1 MTLRTLLLATYHF
14 PPSSASGS
22 FRLLGFVRHLL
33 THGWRTVVVAP
44 PCMPFEPVDNRLSLK
59 LPPETVVYSVPFP
72 RGNRLTRRLMPFAAW
87 VPAAL
92 KACTRAVAVEHPEA
106 LLTSSPPPM
115 IHLLGRLLKARYSLP
130 WLADYRDPW
139 AYGHG
144 NGFVPGWPVWW
155 EALKERAV
163 LRSADSI
170 IVNTPLAREAL
181 LHEVPACAS
190 KVAAITNGFDPESFV
205 TRAAREK
212 RPAHFAILHTGELYS
227 GRDPRPLFDALVGL
241 QLRPQLPPLRLTFM
255 GQSSDPN
262 HDWPAEA
269 RRRGLEDVVC
279 FAGHV
284 QYKEALARMQV
295 ADILLLVDSPGR
307 RVGIPAKLFEYLGAR
322 RPILALADAQGDVG
336 WALRASG
343 ARHRIAAPTDAA
355 QIRQALTELIDES
368 IRHESNGSQPISS
381 EFTRFHTAGQ
391 LAALLDRLT
400 GSPAHLQEASCGH

>member
-22 FRLLGFVRHLL
+22 FRLLGFVRHILR
-33 THGWRTVVVAP
+33 HGWRTVVVAP
-44 PCMPFEPVDNRLSLK
+44 PRMPFEPVDDKLNLK
-59 LPPETVVYSVPFP
+59 LPPETVIYSVPFP
-72 RGNRLTRRLMPFAAW
+72 RGNRLTRRLVPFAAW

-92 KACTRAVAVEHPEA
+92 KACACAVAAEHPEA

-115 IHLLGRLLKARYSLP
+115 IHLLGRLLRARYGLP

-155 EALKERAV
+155 EEFKERTV
-163 LRSADSI
+163 LRSADRI
-170 IVNTPLAREAL
+170 IVNTPLARQAL
-181 LHEVPACAS
+181 LHEVPACAP
-190 KVAAITNGFDPESFV
+190 KVAAITNGFDPESF
-205 TRAAREK
+205 THQTKENKPAR
-212 RPAHFAILHTGELYS
+212 FSILHTGELYS

-241 QLRPQLPPLRLTFM
+241 PLPPRLPPLRVMFI

-262 HDWPAEA
+262 HDWPTEA
-269 RRRGLEDVVC
+269 RQRGLEHVVC
-279 FAGHV
+279 FTGQV
-284 QYKEALARMQV
+284 QYKEALTRMQE

-343 ARHRIAAPTDAA
+343 VRHRIAAPTDSA
-355 QIRQALTELIDES
+355 QIRQALTELIEQS
-368 IRHESNGSQPISS
+368 TVHEHNGFQGTA
-381 EFTRFHTAGQ
+381 EQFTRVHTASQ
-391 LAALLDRLT
+391 LAGLLDQLT
-400 GSPAHLQEASCGH
+400 AARESTHLLSRKH